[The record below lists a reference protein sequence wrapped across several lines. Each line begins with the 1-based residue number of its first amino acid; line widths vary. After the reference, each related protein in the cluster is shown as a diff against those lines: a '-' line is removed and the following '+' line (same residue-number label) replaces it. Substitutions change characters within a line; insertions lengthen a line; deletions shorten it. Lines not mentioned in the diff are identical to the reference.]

1 MADNSKTFQELLI
14 EQRTTNEKL
23 SALNSD
29 NKTIGQLLRDIRNLS
44 KTPQS
49 AEENITQALPE
60 ILNDNRLQKEKI
72 DKEQNLKYQ
81 ELTTKYIREFEEKE
95 GLFKIDNLIEKQTKE
110 ITDLQEYNIM
120 GFDDITKAIRDT
132 LSYTEKKDTQERK
145 DELSGEDSV
154 NELVEE
160 LKKDKEDDNK
170 NDKEGKTILSALF
183 GGLAGSLAGLSLAS
197 IISGLGKSLLKGGLY
212 GLIGAVIG
220 DELIHQLDIESPEL
234 KSSIMKTIPS
244 TALGYGI
251 AGLPGALIG
260 LAGSGLFGIY
270 EYISGQNDEISTYDW
285 ATSLIGTAGFAAYLG
300 RGKIKEFFKGKGSRF
315 GSFTTLASL
324 FKPGPLLIAAGIA
337 AALGGAYL
345 FITSR
350 MEKYEKETMD
360 RAKQLLDEGNIGE
373 TIASEKNIIS
383 PRGMN
388 QYAGSQATK
397 DLKDASKNLIKDYE
411 KDKQFELGNAQLGLD
426 AINQILDIP
435 KEQLDEILANK
446 GKTRDILETINNLTF
461 LASREENLFGIDTQN
476 ILERLL
482 TFQDLITKDLPYK
495 DDIIGMAGEDYLKS
509 IELQDEITN
518 MEETLKQ
525 MLSEQGLTTLPNN
538 IRGPRKDQ
546 YQSLFDY
553 KKLIDEKKSELGFLN
568 ADLNKLKI
576 GPEGQEVSMYDIA
589 NVLGQDKLLK
599 MIEETNVM
607 LPEENNLNVS
617 LNKTTEAVD
626 NLNTTLS
633 DEKNKQVS
641 FSSIV
646 GGNRS
651 SINNYKTAA
660 VVSSG
665 FTPQDVTFQSLQN
678 NIP

>member
-1 MADNSKTFQELLI
+1 MADNSKTFQDLLV
-14 EQRTTNEKL
+14 EQRATNEKL
-23 SALNSD
+23 STLNSD
-29 NKTIGQLLRDIRNLS
+29 NKTIGQLLEEIRNIS
-44 KTPQS
+44 KQPQRP
-49 AEENITQALPE
+49 EENIAQALPE
-60 ILNDNRLQKEKI
+60 ILNDNRIDAKERNKEEQKQRSLYE
-72 DKEQNLKYQ
+72 
-81 ELTTKYIREFEEKE
+81 EEK
-95 GLFKIDNLIEKQTKE
+95 GLFDTDDFVKSLNKKVIDLENV
-110 ITDLQEYNIM
+110 NAS
-120 GFDDITKAIRDT
+120 GFDNIAVVLKDT
-132 LSYTEKKDTQERK
+132 LEYTKVKDVRDRK
-145 DELSGEDSV
+145 DELTGETDLKQ
-154 NELVEE
+154 LVED
-160 LKKDKEDDNK
+160 LNKEDQED
-170 NDKEGKTILSALF
+170 DKEGKTILGALF

-220 DELIHQLDIESPEL
+220 DELIHQLNIESPEL
-234 KSSIMKTIPS
+234 KSSIIKTIPA

-270 EYISGQNDEISTYDW
+270 EYISGQNDEISNYDW

-373 TIASEKNIIS
+373 TIASEKNTTGPKGI
-383 PRGMN
+383 
-388 QYAGSQATK
+388 QYGGSESTK
-397 DLKDASKNLIKDYE
+397 IFKDASKNLLKDYE

-538 IRGPRKDQ
+538 KKGPKKDQ

-607 LPEENNLNVS
+607 VTEGNDLKDKLDQN
-617 LNKTTEAVD
+617 TTALD

-633 DEKNKQVS
+633 DGLNQQVS

-651 SINNYKTAA
+651 SIINNKTAA

-665 FTPQDVTFQSLQN
+665 FTPQDVTFQSLQTN
-678 NIP
+678 TP